1 MPRRKK
7 SAVASGPSPSSSS
20 DGSRAAPA
28 TPPPKDSDP
37 LAQSNNAPA
46 RDNDGDGPPLPRTE
60 TVRTR
65 MIEVSSFTSNPE
77 LSLIKRTTAASVFV
91 REVNVAPGTMSEL
104 FALISSDAE
113 LRRRQIRWSRLTL
126 VRKLGSGQF
135 GDVCLMELAPPNS
148 ADRAALEAALS
159 SRASDRSERS
169 HSSASNASGS
179 DAAATLTQRVAVK
192 RLCPA
197 SVDKPADCNDFR
209 REIKLLQKLRH
220 PNIVAFKGWG
230 RFGTGADDGDGGDG
244 DYDGEEVQGCD
255 ADGEGA
261 LFLAEEL
268 CEGGSLKEL
277 VSAESKGDGWQYG
290 GREALRWLLDIARA
304 LEYLHDDS
312 SGHIIV
318 HRDLKLANVLL
329 ERKPSGVPGEEPPS
343 AKCVRA
349 ARRGAARRG
358 ALALAPGGLPGQA
371 GRRGRPPL
379 CLLAGFADAALAAHP
394 PDRAGD
400 DTHKK
405 GCATSG

>member
-28 TPPPKDSDP
+28 TPPPKDDSDSDP

-349 ARRGAARRG
+349 ARRGAARSRAG
-358 ALALAPGGLPGQA
+358 ACAARPGGGGGLLCACSPDSLTPRSLPI
-371 GRRGRPPL
+371 R
-379 CLLAGFADAALAAHP
+379 P